1 MAKKYLFLFLLV
13 FKLHSAFSQAENGV
27 YMFSY
32 FKDNGQD
39 GLHLAYSYDG
49 YSFKALN
56 NDNSFLKPV
65 ISKDKLMR
73 DPCIIRG
80 ADGRFHMVWTV
91 SWNDRG
97 IGYASSPDLMH
108 WSEQQ
113 YIPVMAYEDSAR
125 NCWAPEITYDAKKMQ
140 YMIYWATTIPGRF
153 SKGDTSGDSKY
164 NHRLYYVTTKDF
176 KSFSKTKL
184 LYDKGFNVIDASIQ
198 KNGNKYIMFLKDET
212 RKPPQKNILIA
223 SSDKLTGKYN
233 RASSPITGNYW
244 AEGPTAIK
252 IGENWIV
259 YFDKYT
265 EHKYGAVTSK
275 DLINWTDIS
284 DKINFPKGTRHGS
297 IFTISKDE
305 FAGLI
310 KNKIPQLGIVAPL
323 EQDSL
328 IYTSGFRMLGE
339 SVGRM
344 LSPSLTEEQ
353 FQQNLARIKKAR
365 CKVLLCNIFFSGG
378 IKIAGPDVNESRV
391 LAYADTVFSRAKI
404 AGIPF
409 IILGSGGARRIP
421 DGYDAAKAQADFAL
435 LCHKLAITAK
445 KYNIMIILE
454 SLEATETNFL
464 ITLRSAAEVVRA
476 VDHPNFKLNAD
487 IFHMMREGE
496 SPQSIIDAADVLVY
510 CEIAEKQKR
519 SLPGV
524 QGDDFK
530 PYLRALRKADY
541 KGYIFIEG
549 NTDHP
554 GNEIPLSFKYLTRQ
568 LEEVYAE

>member
-1 MAKKYLFLFLLV
+1 LLISFFCKAQQEV
-13 FKLHSAFSQAENGV
+13 V
-27 YMFSY
+27 YIFSY
-32 FKDNGQD
+32 FKDNGED

-49 YSFKALN
+49 YLFKALN
-56 NDNSFLKPV
+56 NDNSFLKPA

-80 ADGRFHMVWTV
+80 TDGRFHMVWTV

-97 IGYASSPDLMH
+97 IGYASSPDLIH

-113 YIPVMAYEDSAR
+113 YIPLMVHEDSAR
-125 NCWAPEITYDAKKMQ
+125 NCWAPEITYDAKKKQ
-140 YMIYWATTIPGRF
+140 YMTYWATTIPGRF
-153 SKGDTSGDSKY
+153 SKGDISGDSKY
-164 NHRLYYVTTKDF
+164 NHRMYYTITKDF
-176 KSFSKTKL
+176 KIFSKAKL
-184 LYDKGFNVIDASIQ
+184 LYDKSFNVIDATIQ
-198 KNGNKYIMFLKDET
+198 KNGNRYTMFLKDET
-212 RKPPQKNILIA
+212 RNPPQKNIRIATSKLLTKNYSNA
-223 SSDKLTGKYN
+223 SS
-233 RASSPITGNYW
+233 AITGNYW
-244 AEGPTAIK
+244 AEGPTAVK
-252 IGENWIV
+252 IGEDWIV

-284 DKINFPKGTRHGS
+284 DKITFPAGTRHGTV
-297 IFTISKDE
+297 FTISKEE
-305 FAGLI
+305 FSGLI
-310 KNKIPQLGIVAPL
+310 NKIIPQLGIIAPL

-328 IYTSGFRMLGE
+328 IYASGFRMLGE

-344 LSPSLTEEQ
+344 LSPSLTAEQ
-353 FQQNLARIKKAR
+353 FQQNLLRIKKAK
-365 CKVLLCNIFFSGG
+365 CQVFLCNIFFPGE
-378 IKIAGPDVNESRV
+378 IKIAGPNVDENRV
-391 LAYADTVFSRAKI
+391 LGYADTVFSRAKK

-421 DGYDAAKAQADFAL
+421 DGYDAAKALADFAL
-435 LCHKLAITAK
+435 LCRKLAITAK
-445 KYNIMIILE
+445 KYDIMIALE

-464 ITLRSAAEVVRA
+464 ITLRSAAEMVRA
-476 VDHPNFKLNAD
+476 VAHPNFKLNAD

-530 PYLRALRKADY
+530 PYLRALRKANY

-549 NTDHP
+549 NTNNLNND
-554 GNEIPLSFKYLTRQ
+554 IPLGFKSLTRQ